1 MKEMT
6 THSFCLALCPRLTLL
21 LPSRTQTSGSAAVTG
36 SLSLKH
42 VGCRQ
47 KGDHS
52 ALRSKSFGNS

>member
-52 ALRSKSFGNS
+52 ALRSKSFW

>member
-6 THSFCLALCPRLTLL
+6 THSFVSCVTLL

-47 KGDHS
+47 KSDHS